1 MENWTDEQVE
11 DLENYLATLTEDELK
26 LELQYIEMIGQAKK
40 SGKILVLDDG
50 DYLHWGYYV
59 NTTRRITN
67 FAWNWWNYV

>member
-40 SGKILVLDDG
+40 NGKILVLDDG
-50 DYLHWGYYV
+50 DYLH
-59 NTTRRITN
+59 
-67 FAWNWWNYV
+67 